1 LSTYERKCQG
11 NILYGQLEKINL
23 NCVNLLSHGQMHHCQ
38 VTMLELVVDGVLA
51 ALKLTR
57 GCQGE
62 VEFCAVEGLIL
73 ED

>member
-1 LSTYERKCQG
+1 LCKFAITWSEAPLSSNHAG
-11 NILYGQLEKINL
+11 
-23 NCVNLLSHGQMHHCQ
+23 
-38 VTMLELVVDGVLA
+38 VVDGVLA
-51 ALKLTR
+51 TKLTR